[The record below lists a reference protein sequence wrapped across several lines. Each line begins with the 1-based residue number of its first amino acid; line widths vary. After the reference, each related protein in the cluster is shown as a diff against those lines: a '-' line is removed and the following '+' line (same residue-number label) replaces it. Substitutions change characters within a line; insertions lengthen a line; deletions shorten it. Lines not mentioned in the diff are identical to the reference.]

1 MTANTKNR
9 RRTLQL
15 GTALATCLAY
25 AGGAQVAGAQD
36 IPTNPVIISGGL
48 TAGDITTVPNTSV
61 NVDLKGANA
70 VVHWNTFNLNNASNS
85 FNVVSTVPDGSGGTM
100 ADATARTMVNQVVGT
115 LNADGGQTISASLI
129 NGVINASNPGGAP
142 INFWLINPAGIT
154 FGATGTFSGNSLV
167 LSTLPTGFNFAAAG
181 ANPYG
186 TAVSFS
192 PATVGPNDVLPAAA
206 DRTIN
211 LSASSKL
218 GTAASPL
225 AGGVLVVAQEITAGG
240 EIHAAGKVGLVAA
253 SDVSFPSGVGSPLS
267 FVITTGTTLK
277 GVHVL
282 GSADINGAAVVV
294 GAVSKTTALDN
305 LLQVDNAKL
314 TATSGTDGITL
325 TTTSR
330 ATNGDGI
337 AVASGASLTTGAGT
351 GAPVQIVADGA
362 LSFDGNIASNGAAS
376 LVSLNTS
383 TTNSVAADNANL
395 DVGANANVTSVG
407 NLTITAAGTGG
418 KAVSLQHNSASG
430 STGLKTTGA
439 TGNVL
444 IDAGTL
450 DLVQAADVASAS
462 DYTVNAKSVILGNG
476 ATPVTQSA
484 VGKVRITTTSA
495 AGITGE
501 QGLTLRSNATNE
513 DSGNTLILDANDDGS
528 GGPFGVI
535 NFAQGSLISA
545 GDSSDV
551 TKNAAIGLRFDR
563 TPLDPLD
570 PTDTVPQL
578 TLGSARGYQIGDF
591 DGTDINVPLTG
602 EGAFTAQFI
611 TTDNPFL
618 AAFKDAISI
627 TGSVKTAGSDI
638 RLSAGKDLLVAN
650 AATTLAADPVATPP
664 TAGSIM
670 LQAGGKITSN
680 GALIAGEDVLARSIG
695 VAQLGTVRAGDDIA
709 VSATGA
715 ITVTNAITRA
725 AINGTGDAS
734 FDDAQAGTAA
744 GITPTSLA
752 PADRSN
758 ILLSSAGDVTLTNAS
773 AGATGAF
780 GSIALLSGGAVRSS
794 GTLTAREDV
803 QVRSVG
809 LTDLNAVTAGDDIVV
824 WSGGTLDLVD
834 GQTTGAGSDARNVTF
849 NTANA
854 GKPGSITFAA
864 LDPYGASNILLS
876 AATDL
881 TITDATI
888 GGAGASGTI
897 ALLSGGTTD
906 STGTLTALEDVQ
918 VRSGGAATLGTLK
931 AGDDIYVHSDSAIDL
946 TSAETTGSGSNGR
959 TVNFAAPASAGQVGS
974 ITFVAPD
981 NNAALTPG
989 ANIVLEGTG
998 LGGTAPT
1005 EIGLSLGN
1013 TDTASPFV
1021 TGEAQLIAD
1030 TGDIRIGTLRA
1041 DTSDIFVQTQQGSIT
1056 GLAVSGFAPTTGMT
1070 LTSAGNVVL
1079 NTGYATVG
1087 SITAN
1092 SGSVTSNG
1100 SATAI
1105 RIGRVD
1111 AASVDL
1117 RTTSLLRIDAGD
1129 VAGLTRLHTS
1139 GGAPNATFVPGLD
1152 TLAPA
1157 FSDANLS
1164 VTGAGSTIT
1173 VDGAN
1178 ALLLDGVHAPV
1189 VKLGAVSANVAPLVG
1204 NQVFVDGYDVSVGSV
1219 RAQGDIRV
1227 QSNTDLLTGNFGE
1240 DTPVVAGDTPGL
1252 FSSANGDVTLVASAG
1267 SVHGRSRAAQ
1277 TFGTGFGA
1285 IHADGDLSV
1294 DTVTPGYGD
1303 FRVNSLT
1310 SVKSLTSDGNI
1321 SLDIAGSLYGYGN
1334 APSVSG
1340 AKLQAVNGA
1349 VSVTAGDT
1357 INLKE
1362 IESPFPI
1369 SLDAQHVGIETVTL
1383 NSAAPTTFFFS
1394 TSGFAAPNVYVGQLR
1409 SNRDLR
1415 VTGDFGPRAI
1425 ATAADLVTPTL
1436 TFAALGTNKTTLSAD
1451 GTISGSVGDAAQIDT
1466 ATAGIDID
1474 LTTGAL
1480 TASRLTATNGQQIVT
1495 AQTGTL
1501 AVDTAEA
1508 KLVVELIKQQGSV
1521 DTFGDELRAGIVTA
1535 GTVPVLGP
1543 AVILDSFTHVRTNSV
1558 TATNSDISVT
1568 ARNGDVSGFYTNAP
1582 TPPTLLRL
1590 DADNI
1595 TQNDAFSNEYLK
1607 ADLTAQARNGSITVT
1622 ALNGA
1627 VQLGAVNQA
1636 TALPALATDR
1646 GNITVDA
1653 LGISADTVTARTG
1666 TATAGTSN
1674 VSLTAR
1680 AGTLVVGDVTAV
1692 DAVSL
1697 VKQGNAATAGNTLR
1711 FTSVKGGQGETDP
1724 TVLATDSLN
1733 NPVVPPIRLGVV
1745 IDSATSVFGDTA
1757 QARLGGVR
1765 VDARDGQVGGRTGGT
1780 SRLAIDATGGATA
1793 QDILVRSRGAVLLST
1808 VDATNDVSII
1818 AGAYAGSGTPAGT
1831 IDLTS
1836 ATSQLGSVYLTAMSN
1851 SAAQADITFGSLTA
1865 DQGSLYLLSSGS
1877 QTGTITGTDLA
1888 RARDII
1894 LMDGRAIK
1902 LDTARIVNAPGFG
1915 DIALY
1920 AHGSGSTPSDSTVT
1934 ANLLESPGDI
1944 GVIAESTIDIGAIS
1958 AGFDVALRSQSDID
1972 VGSIDA
1978 TSGSIAGLASQSI
1991 TVRHAFAGGDLV
2003 LNAGGTLTI
2012 GDDINPV
2019 VYSAQAGDDIVLQ
2032 GSSVF
2037 LTKAVSTGLASA
2049 NDPIPG
2055 NFITSQSFR
2064 DPYDHGVSG
2073 FAPSVSTAFGPSDT
2087 PGHNIGITAI
2097 SGDVAG
2103 LAKTVSPV
2111 MNIYSTDASAP
2122 GNKLSN
2128 DFGAAVLTAQAKD
2141 GSITVSAANG
2151 STQLGTVVQG
2161 TSASGTGSGSI
2172 NVSAR
2177 AVGVDTV
2184 TANTGA
2190 VTLTATQGTLVA
2202 GDVSAFDKASLLKT
2216 GTATNAGNEVRFTS
2230 VKGGQGETDL
2240 TKLVDVPGEA
2250 LGVSIDSATDVLG
2263 NTVLASL
2270 GGARVIAMFG
2280 TVDGRTAIVSA
2291 PNAVMNITATG
2302 APDTAQNITVRS
2314 ATAID
2319 LGTVTARDDVSII
2332 GGATAARSGLKTG
2345 SIAVVD
2351 TTAQNGSVYLTA
2363 VNEDLS
2369 STSSDIRFHTIAAP
2383 NGSIS
2388 LITSGSARGSV
2399 AFRPGGAV
2407 PFAID
2412 ARDDVGIDA
2421 VSLDLQSVRA
2431 RSGSIALN
2439 AADGISAGELKA
2451 GRSIAGIA
2459 GGAVTVLTATADTG
2473 DIALSAGDALRVDQS
2488 TAADDVIYSGRSV
2501 QLVNVT
2507 ARGAGDIGDPDL
2519 ATLVSIKDPAPDG
2532 VAGSVPTVSG
2542 PLDRMTG
2549 GNIVATATGGDIGVS
2564 DFATAQAS
2572 ALFGATGAVT
2582 IKTGTASGGS
2592 FDINAG
2598 GDVGSADSLSAA
2610 DDLAIQSGGAV
2621 TLGTANG
2628 ASFTATA
2635 GTSFKANGAISAG
2648 NTTLGP
2654 DGAATTVAITAKN
2667 GALSATTIDVA
2678 GAGHDA
2684 TLTATGGITLDRV
2697 TAARSITANGGTLL
2711 SANTLTATSGALTGT
2726 AGTIGV
2732 GGSSSGGATSY
2743 SSSANTTVT
2752 TLKAGTTATVTAGD
2766 AVSLSG
2772 LESGGDAKVTAGTN
2786 VGLGTFKAGG
2796 AADVVARAGDVT
2808 ATGAFAS
2815 GGATRITAGIDGAGS
2830 TRTLTPDRKVTLAA
2844 VTSAGDATVAAT
2856 GTVALNGAFTA
2867 TGKKVTITAKDA
2879 EIGADVSASAITVV
2893 DEAPSTNKLVV
2904 GGSNNSGGFAL
2915 TNTEIDHLKAT
2926 DTLVLDAASGT
2937 TKQDVAIAV
2946 IDFKN
2951 TRDVQILANGT
2962 RIDVTGRITQTD
2974 PGPTSST
2981 TPLHLQLGGS
2991 GASTGRA
2998 SVIVVSTNPT
3008 GTAGGILATAS
3019 TVELRADNIAFGQE
3033 ANFLSTLGV
3042 TGTGTG
3048 NAAQALDL
3056 NDRGSSTLY
3065 VAGALDPSQQ
3075 YTLGTPPVSLLS
3087 AKSLTLAY
3095 TNFALFQNTG
3105 LQGQT
3110 SGVDIADTLTLDLAS
3125 ATRPVLGLF
3134 GTLATRTGTAA
3145 ALLLGVNI
3153 KVINLNDRSSSR
3165 VNGCII
3171 GEASGCISTLAFS
3184 PNLSAIDA
3192 VRPGVFTVSKDFEV
3206 PFNPLLATNNDALF
3220 GDVGTFGLET
3230 VPLQP
3235 IECSDP
3241 KNPQCPVQ
3249 KKDAK

>member
-211 LSASSKL
+211 LSAGSKL

-325 TTTSR
+325 TTVSR
-330 ATNGDGI
+330 LVSAGAPAVAPGKGDGI
-337 AVASGASLTTGAGT
+337 AVASGASLTTSAGT
-351 GAPVQIVADGA
+351 GAPVEIIADGA

-395 DVGANANVTSVG
+395 DVGASANITSVG
-407 NLTITAAGTGG
+407 NLTIMAAGTGG

-430 STGLKTTGA
+430 STGLKATGA

-484 VGKVRITTTSA
+484 VGKVRISTTSA

-570 PTDTVPQL
+570 PTHTVPQL

-709 VSATGA
+709 VSATAA

-834 GQTTGAGSDARNVTF
+834 GQTTGAGSDARTVTF

-881 TITDATI
+881 TVTDATI

-897 ALLSGGTTD
+897 ALLSGGTAD

-931 AGDDIYVHSDSAIDL
+931 AGDDIYVHSDSTIDL

-1005 EIGLSLGN
+1005 EVGLSLGN

-1030 TGDIRIGTLRA
+1030 TGDIRIGTLSA
-1041 DTSDIFVQTQQGSIT
+1041 DTSDIFVQAQQGSIT
-1056 GLAVSGFAPTTGMT
+1056 GLAVSGFTPTTGMT

-1117 RTTSLLRIDAGD
+1117 STTSLLRIDAGD
-1129 VAGLTRLHTS
+1129 VAGLTRLHTT

-1189 VKLGAVSANVAPLVG
+1189 VKLGAVSANVAPLLG

-1294 DTVTPGYGD
+1294 DTATPGYGD

-1310 SVKSLTSDGNI
+1310 AGGDI

-1340 AKLQAVNGA
+1340 AKLQALNGA

-1409 SNRDLR
+1409 SNRNLR
-1415 VTGDFGPRAI
+1415 VTGDFGPRAM
-1425 ATAADLVTPTL
+1425 ATAAGLVTPTL

-1466 ATAGIDID
+1466 ATAG
-1474 LTTGAL
+1474 
-1480 TASRLTATNGQQIVT
+1480 
-1495 AQTGTL
+1495 
-1501 AVDTAEA
+1501 
-1508 KLVVELIKQQGSV
+1508 
-1521 DTFGDELRAGIVTA
+1521 
-1535 GTVPVLGP
+1535 
-1543 AVILDSFTHVRTNSV
+1543 
-1558 TATNSDISVT
+1558 
-1568 ARNGDVSGFYTNAP
+1568 VS
-1582 TPPTLLRL
+1582 
-1590 DADNI
+1590 
-1595 TQNDAFSNEYLK
+1595 
-1607 ADLTAQARNGSITVT
+1607 
-1622 ALNGA
+1622 
-1627 VQLGAVNQA
+1627 
-1636 TALPALATDR
+1636 
-1646 GNITVDA
+1646 
-1653 LGISADTVTARTG
+1653 
-1666 TATAGTSN
+1666 
-1674 VSLTAR
+1674 
-1680 AGTLVVGDVTAV
+1680 
-1692 DAVSL
+1692 
-1697 VKQGNAATAGNTLR
+1697 
-1711 FTSVKGGQGETDP
+1711 
-1724 TVLATDSLN
+1724 
-1733 NPVVPPIRLGVV
+1733 
-1745 IDSATSVFGDTA
+1745 
-1757 QARLGGVR
+1757 
-1765 VDARDGQVGGRTGGT
+1765 
-1780 SRLAIDATGGATA
+1780 
-1793 QDILVRSRGAVLLST
+1793 
-1808 VDATNDVSII
+1808 
-1818 AGAYAGSGTPAGT
+1818 
-1831 IDLTS
+1831 
-1836 ATSQLGSVYLTAMSN
+1836 
-1851 SAAQADITFGSLTA
+1851 
-1865 DQGSLYLLSSGS
+1865 
-1877 QTGTITGTDLA
+1877 
-1888 RARDII
+1888 
-1894 LMDGRAIK
+1894 
-1902 LDTARIVNAPGFG
+1902 
-1915 DIALY
+1915 
-1920 AHGSGSTPSDSTVT
+1920 
-1934 ANLLESPGDI
+1934 
-1944 GVIAESTIDIGAIS
+1944 
-1958 AGFDVALRSQSDID
+1958 
-1972 VGSIDA
+1972 
-1978 TSGSIAGLASQSI
+1978 
-1991 TVRHAFAGGDLV
+1991 
-2003 LNAGGTLTI
+2003 
-2012 GDDINPV
+2012 
-2019 VYSAQAGDDIVLQ
+2019 
-2032 GSSVF
+2032 
-2037 LTKAVSTGLASA
+2037 
-2049 NDPIPG
+2049 
-2055 NFITSQSFR
+2055 
-2064 DPYDHGVSG
+2064 
-2073 FAPSVSTAFGPSDT
+2073 
-2087 PGHNIGITAI
+2087 
-2097 SGDVAG
+2097 
-2103 LAKTVSPV
+2103 
-2111 MNIYSTDASAP
+2111 
-2122 GNKLSN
+2122 
-2128 DFGAAVLTAQAKD
+2128 
-2141 GSITVSAANG
+2141 
-2151 STQLGTVVQG
+2151 
-2161 TSASGTGSGSI
+2161 
-2172 NVSAR
+2172 
-2177 AVGVDTV
+2177 
-2184 TANTGA
+2184 
-2190 VTLTATQGTLVA
+2190 
-2202 GDVSAFDKASLLKT
+2202 
-2216 GTATNAGNEVRFTS
+2216 
-2230 VKGGQGETDL
+2230 
-2240 TKLVDVPGEA
+2240 
-2250 LGVSIDSATDVLG
+2250 
-2263 NTVLASL
+2263 
-2270 GGARVIAMFG
+2270 
-2280 TVDGRTAIVSA
+2280 
-2291 PNAVMNITATG
+2291 
-2302 APDTAQNITVRS
+2302 
-2314 ATAID
+2314 
-2319 LGTVTARDDVSII
+2319 
-2332 GGATAARSGLKTG
+2332 
-2345 SIAVVD
+2345 
-2351 TTAQNGSVYLTA
+2351 
-2363 VNEDLS
+2363 
-2369 STSSDIRFHTIAAP
+2369 
-2383 NGSIS
+2383 
-2388 LITSGSARGSV
+2388 
-2399 AFRPGGAV
+2399 
-2407 PFAID
+2407 
-2412 ARDDVGIDA
+2412 
-2421 VSLDLQSVRA
+2421 
-2431 RSGSIALN
+2431 
-2439 AADGISAGELKA
+2439 
-2451 GRSIAGIA
+2451 
-2459 GGAVTVLTATADTG
+2459 
-2473 DIALSAGDALRVDQS
+2473 
-2488 TAADDVIYSGRSV
+2488 
-2501 QLVNVT
+2501 
-2507 ARGAGDIGDPDL
+2507 
-2519 ATLVSIKDPAPDG
+2519 
-2532 VAGSVPTVSG
+2532 
-2542 PLDRMTG
+2542 
-2549 GNIVATATGGDIGVS
+2549 
-2564 DFATAQAS
+2564 
-2572 ALFGATGAVT
+2572 
-2582 IKTGTASGGS
+2582 
-2592 FDINAG
+2592 
-2598 GDVGSADSLSAA
+2598 
-2610 DDLAIQSGGAV
+2610 
-2621 TLGTANG
+2621 
-2628 ASFTATA
+2628 
-2635 GTSFKANGAISAG
+2635 
-2648 NTTLGP
+2648 
-2654 DGAATTVAITAKN
+2654 
-2667 GALSATTIDVA
+2667 
-2678 GAGHDA
+2678 
-2684 TLTATGGITLDRV
+2684 
-2697 TAARSITANGGTLL
+2697 
-2711 SANTLTATSGALTGT
+2711 
-2726 AGTIGV
+2726 
-2732 GGSSSGGATSY
+2732 
-2743 SSSANTTVT
+2743 
-2752 TLKAGTTATVTAGD
+2752 
-2766 AVSLSG
+2766 
-2772 LESGGDAKVTAGTN
+2772 
-2786 VGLGTFKAGG
+2786 
-2796 AADVVARAGDVT
+2796 
-2808 ATGAFAS
+2808 
-2815 GGATRITAGIDGAGS
+2815 
-2830 TRTLTPDRKVTLAA
+2830 
-2844 VTSAGDATVAAT
+2844 
-2856 GTVALNGAFTA
+2856 
-2867 TGKKVTITAKDA
+2867 
-2879 EIGADVSASAITVV
+2879 
-2893 DEAPSTNKLVV
+2893 
-2904 GGSNNSGGFAL
+2904 
-2915 TNTEIDHLKAT
+2915 
-2926 DTLVLDAASGT
+2926 
-2937 TKQDVAIAV
+2937 
-2946 IDFKN
+2946 
-2951 TRDVQILANGT
+2951 
-2962 RIDVTGRITQTD
+2962 
-2974 PGPTSST
+2974 
-2981 TPLHLQLGGS
+2981 
-2991 GASTGRA
+2991 
-2998 SVIVVSTNPT
+2998 
-3008 GTAGGILATAS
+3008 
-3019 TVELRADNIAFGQE
+3019 
-3033 ANFLSTLGV
+3033 
-3042 TGTGTG
+3042 
-3048 NAAQALDL
+3048 
-3056 NDRGSSTLY
+3056 
-3065 VAGALDPSQQ
+3065 
-3075 YTLGTPPVSLLS
+3075 
-3087 AKSLTLAY
+3087 
-3095 TNFALFQNTG
+3095 
-3105 LQGQT
+3105 
-3110 SGVDIADTLTLDLAS
+3110 
-3125 ATRPVLGLF
+3125 
-3134 GTLATRTGTAA
+3134 
-3145 ALLLGVNI
+3145 
-3153 KVINLNDRSSSR
+3153 
-3165 VNGCII
+3165 
-3171 GEASGCISTLAFS
+3171 
-3184 PNLSAIDA
+3184 
-3192 VRPGVFTVSKDFEV
+3192 
-3206 PFNPLLATNNDALF
+3206 
-3220 GDVGTFGLET
+3220 
-3230 VPLQP
+3230 
-3235 IECSDP
+3235 
-3241 KNPQCPVQ
+3241 
-3249 KKDAK
+3249 

>member
-115 LNADGGQTISASLI
+115 PNAAGGQTISASLI

-211 LSASSKL
+211 LSAGSKL

-325 TTTSR
+325 TTVSR
-330 ATNGDGI
+330 LVSAGAPAVAPGKGDGI

-383 TTNSVAADNANL
+383 RTNSVAADNANL
-395 DVGANANVTSVG
+395 DVGASANITSVG

-430 STGLKTTGA
+430 STGLKASGA

-864 LDPYGASNILLS
+864 LDPYGASNIQLS

-888 GGAGASGTI
+888 GGAGASGTV

-931 AGDDIYVHSDSAIDL
+931 AGDDIYVHSDSTIDL

-1005 EIGLSLGN
+1005 EVGLSLGN

-1030 TGDIRIGTLRA
+1030 TGDIRIGTLSA
-1041 DTSDIFVQTQQGSIT
+1041 DTSDIFVQAQQGSIT
-1056 GLAVSGFAPTTGMT
+1056 GLAVSGFTPTTGMT

-1117 RTTSLLRIDAGD
+1117 STTSLLRIDAGD
-1129 VAGLTRLHTS
+1129 VAGLTRLHTT

-1189 VKLGAVSANVAPLVG
+1189 VKLGAVSANVVPPPG

-1294 DTVTPGYGD
+1294 DTATPGYGD

-1310 SVKSLTSDGNI
+1310 AGGDI

-1340 AKLQAVNGA
+1340 AKLQALNGA

-1425 ATAADLVTPTL
+1425 ATAAGLVTPTL

-1480 TASRLTATNGQQIVT
+1480 TGTRLTATNGQQIVT

-1521 DTFGDELRAGIVTA
+1521 DTFGDELRAVIVTA

-1543 AVILDSFTHVRTNSV
+1543 AVIL
-1558 TATNSDISVT
+1558 
-1568 ARNGDVSGFYTNAP
+1568 
-1582 TPPTLLRL
+1582 
-1590 DADNI
+1590 
-1595 TQNDAFSNEYLK
+1595 
-1607 ADLTAQARNGSITVT
+1607 
-1622 ALNGA
+1622 
-1627 VQLGAVNQA
+1627 
-1636 TALPALATDR
+1636 
-1646 GNITVDA
+1646 
-1653 LGISADTVTARTG
+1653 
-1666 TATAGTSN
+1666 
-1674 VSLTAR
+1674 
-1680 AGTLVVGDVTAV
+1680 
-1692 DAVSL
+1692 
-1697 VKQGNAATAGNTLR
+1697 
-1711 FTSVKGGQGETDP
+1711 
-1724 TVLATDSLN
+1724 
-1733 NPVVPPIRLGVV
+1733 
-1745 IDSATSVFGDTA
+1745 DSATSVFGDTA

-1780 SRLAIDATGGATA
+1780 SRLAIDATGGADS
-1793 QDILVRSRGAVLLST
+1793 QNVLVRSRGAVLLST

-1836 ATSQLGSVYLTAMSN
+1836 ATSQLGSVYLTAISN

-2037 LTKAVSTGLASA
+2037 LTMAVSTGLASV
-2049 NDPIPG
+2049 NDPVPG

-2151 STQLGTVVQG
+2151 SAQLGTVVQG

-2216 GTATNAGNEVRFTS
+2216 GTATNAGNDVRFTS

-2270 GGARVIAMFG
+2270 GGARVIARLG
-2280 TVDGRTAIVSA
+2280 TVDGRTAIVPA

-2345 SIAVVD
+2345 GIAVVD

-2363 VNEDLS
+2363 VNEDLA
-2369 STSSDIRFHTIAAP
+2369 STSGDIRFHTIAAP

-2592 FDINAG
+2592 LGINAG

-2635 GTSFKANGAISAG
+2635 GTSFQANGAISAG

-2654 DGAATTVAITAKN
+2654 DGTATTVAITAKN

-2711 SANTLTATSGALTGT
+2711 SANTLKATSGALTGT

-2732 GGSSSGGATSY
+2732 GGSNSGSATSY

-2752 TLKAGTTATVTAGD
+2752 TLKADTTVTVTAGG
-2766 AVSLSG
+2766 AVSLSS
-2772 LESGGDAKVTAGTN
+2772 LESGADAKVTAGTN

-2796 AADVVARAGDVT
+2796 AADVVARTGDVT

-2867 TGKKVTITAKDA
+2867 TGRKVTITAKDA

-2946 IDFKN
+2946 VDFKN

>member
-211 LSASSKL
+211 LSAGSKL

-351 GAPVQIVADGA
+351 GAPVEIIADGA

-395 DVGANANVTSVG
+395 DVGASANITSVG
-407 NLTITAAGTGG
+407 NLTIMAAGTGG

-430 STGLKTTGA
+430 STGLKATGA

-513 DSGNTLILDANDDGS
+513 DSGNMLILDANDDGS

-650 AATTLAADPVATPP
+650 AATTLAGDPVATPP

-709 VSATGA
+709 VSATAA

-931 AGDDIYVHSDSAIDL
+931 AGDDIYVHSDSTIDL

-974 ITFVAPD
+974 ISFVAPD

-1030 TGDIRIGTLRA
+1030 TGDIRIGTLSA
-1041 DTSDIFVQTQQGSIT
+1041 DTSDIFVQAQQGSIT
-1056 GLAVSGFAPTTGMT
+1056 GLAVSGFTPTTGMT

-1117 RTTSLLRIDAGD
+1117 STTSLLRIDAGD
-1129 VAGLTRLHTS
+1129 VAGLTRLHTT

-1189 VKLGAVSANVAPLVG
+1189 VKLGAVSANVAPLLG

-1240 DTPVVAGDTPGL
+1240 DAPVVAGDTPGL

-1294 DTVTPGYGD
+1294 DTATPGYGD

-1310 SVKSLTSDGNI
+1310 AGGDI

-1340 AKLQAVNGA
+1340 AKLQALNGA

-1383 NSAAPTTFFFS
+1383 NSAAPTIFFFS

-1409 SNRDLR
+1409 SNRNLR

-1425 ATAADLVTPTL
+1425 ATAAGLVTPTL

-1692 DAVSL
+1692 DTVSL

-1757 QARLGGVR
+1757 QASLGGVR

-1818 AGAYAGSGTPAGT
+1818 AGAYAGSGLVSGT
-1831 IDLTS
+1831 IDLNS
-1836 ATSQLGSVYLTAMSN
+1836 ATSQHGSVHLTAVSDTA
-1851 SAAQADITFGSLTA
+1851 SRADITFGSLTA
-1865 DQGSLYLLSSGS
+1865 DLGSLYLMSSGT
-1877 QTGTITGTDLA
+1877 QPGTIKGNGLA
-1888 RARDII
+1888 RGRDEI
-1894 LMDGRAIK
+1894 LMDGRVID
-1902 LDTARIVNAPGFG
+1902 LDTARATAG
-1915 DIALY
+1915 DILLLARAPVL
-1920 AHGSGSTPSDSTVT
+1920 SSLDSTVT
-1934 ANLLESPGDI
+1934 ANLLDAARDVGVIADGDI
-1944 GVIAESTIDIGAIS
+1944 GIGTVFAGRNAALSS
-1958 AGFDVALRSQSDID
+1958 ATNID
-1972 VGSIDA
+1972 VGRIDSA
-1978 TSGSIAGLASQSI
+1978 AGSIFGRANRSI
-1991 TVRHAFAGGDLV
+1991 TIRHAFANGDIALE
-2003 LNAGGTLTI
+2003 AGLAITI
-2012 GDDINPV
+2012 GDDADPIDF
-2019 VYSAQAGDDIVLQ
+2019 SAQAGDDITLL
-2032 GSSVF
+2032 GSTVM
-2037 LTKAVSTGLASA
+2037 LTKAVSTGLTSV
-2049 NDPIPG
+2049 NDPAPG
-2055 NFITSQSFR
+2055 GLLPVRSFQ
-2064 DPYDHGVSG
+2064 DPLDHGVIG
-2073 FAPSVSTAFGPSDT
+2073 HAPSVTSALGSADT
-2087 PGHNIGITAI
+2087 PGHNIGITAT

-2151 STQLGTVVQG
+2151 SAQLGTVVQG

-2216 GTATNAGNEVRFTS
+2216 GTATNAGNDVRFTS

-2270 GGARVIAMFG
+2270 GGARVIARLG
-2280 TVDGRTAIVSA
+2280 TVDGRTAIVPA
-2291 PNAVMNITATG
+2291 PSAVMNITATG

-2345 SIAVVD
+2345 GIAVVD

-2363 VNEDLS
+2363 VNEDLA
-2369 STSSDIRFHTIAAP
+2369 STSGDIRFHTIAAP

-2532 VAGSVPTVSG
+2532 VAGSVPTASG
-2542 PLDRMTG
+2542 SLDRMTG
-2549 GNIVATATGGDIGVS
+2549 GNIVVTATGGDIGVS

-2598 GDVGSADSLSAA
+2598 GDVSSADSLSAA
-2610 DDLAIQSGGAV
+2610 DDLAIQSGGAI
-2621 TLGTANG
+2621 TLGTASG

-2635 GTSFKANGAISAG
+2635 GTSFQANGAISAG
-2648 NTTLGP
+2648 NTTLGS
-2654 DGAATTVAITAKN
+2654 DGTATTVAITAKN

-2732 GGSSSGGATSY
+2732 GGSNSGSATSY

-2752 TLKAGTTATVTAGD
+2752 TLKAGTTATVTAGG
-2766 AVSLSG
+2766 AVSLSS
-2772 LESGGDAKVTAGTN
+2772 LESGADAKVTAGTD

-2844 VTSAGDATVAAT
+2844 VTSAGDATVTAT
-2856 GTVALNGAFTA
+2856 GIVTLNGAFTA

-2946 IDFKN
+2946 VDFKN

-3153 KVINLNDRSSSR
+3153 KVINLNDRSSAR